1 LFPAFLLTLRE
12 ALEAVLII
20 GIVST
25 TLRTTQRT
33 SQQRYVW
40 AGTVAGILLSV
51 VIALALNLFGT
62 QLEGIAEEIFE
73 GTMMFLA
80 AMVLT
85 WMIFWMQNQSS
96 QLSQQL
102 RQQVKNADQEKRGF
116 PLFSIAFLAIFR
128 EGLELSLFL
137 TAASFDRE
145 QTGILTGFLIGMGV
159 AIILGWA
166 LTRGLLRLNIRRF
179 FLITSF
185 LLILVAGGLVAH
197 AIHEFNEIGW
207 IPAIVEH
214 VWDLNP
220 WFDEKS
226 LPGQL
231 MTSLFGYNANP
242 SLSEVMGSTAYFG
255 GLLYILYRRRRER
268 PPIHPPPPH
277 ENQIGL

>member
-20 GIVST
+20 GIVLT

-179 FLITSF
+179 FLI
-185 LLILVAGGLVAH
+185 
-197 AIHEFNEIGW
+197 
-207 IPAIVEH
+207 

-255 GLLYILYRRRRER
+255 GLLYILYRRRRQR